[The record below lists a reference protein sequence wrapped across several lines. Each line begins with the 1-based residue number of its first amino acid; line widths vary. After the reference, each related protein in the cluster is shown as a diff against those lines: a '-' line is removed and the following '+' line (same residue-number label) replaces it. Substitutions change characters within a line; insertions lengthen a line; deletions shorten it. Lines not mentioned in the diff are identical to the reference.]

1 MQIIEMTSIRH
12 NTLGGCFNDYM
23 LNNDNL
29 PPLIPDRK
37 IISNI
42 TTKNKSDVIFGA
54 KNSKSYNSQ
63 ITGNYLYKDAMNGD
77 TKDYGNSLSISIK
90 PIQTPDILGFGK
102 L

>member
-1 MQIIEMTSIRH
+1 MTSIRH

-29 PPLIPDRK
+29 PSLIPDRK
-37 IISNI
+37 TINNI
-42 TTKNKSDVIFGA
+42 TTKNKSNVIFSA

-77 TKDYGNSLSISIK
+77 KTKYGNSLNVSIK
-90 PIQTPDILGFGK
+90 PIQTNNILGFK
-102 L
+102 LLT